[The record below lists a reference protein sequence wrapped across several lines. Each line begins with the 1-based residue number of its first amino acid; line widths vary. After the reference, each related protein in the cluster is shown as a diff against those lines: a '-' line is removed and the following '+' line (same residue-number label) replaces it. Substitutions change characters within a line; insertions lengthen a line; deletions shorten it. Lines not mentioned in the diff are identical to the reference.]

1 MHAIKLSSRTL
12 SHQPPLPFPRFSL
25 FILRAGT
32 RQKLTAPAPSCSQ
45 DAFKG
50 SCCSLVFAGF
60 RAGAKNSGKKEQI
73 PKERLGNKLMGP
85 GSFLSWAPILC
96 YLLDYWLQS
105 PWIQLRFSC
114 FEFLSEIKSMRF
126 ITQCSPL
133 PLIFWLPSRHCWPI
147 TPPGITCLFF
157 PSHFYILRIF
167 RKWRKRSHRAL
178 CELYL
183 STVLWIWMDQCSCSA
198 ATAGD

>member
-1 MHAIKLSSRTL
+1 MQSNYHQERFPNSHPSLS
-12 SHQPPLPFPRFSL
+12 PRFSL

-60 RAGAKNSGKKEQI
+60 RAGAKNSGRKEQI

-85 GSFLSWAPILC
+85 GSFLSWAAILC

-133 PLIFWLPSRHCWPI
+133 FLWSS
-147 TPPGITCLFF
+147 G
-157 PSHFYILRIF
+157 SHP
-167 RKWRKRSHRAL
+167 
-178 CELYL
+178 
-183 STVLWIWMDQCSCSA
+183 V
-198 ATAGD
+198 TAGQLHRRE